1 MNELIL
7 ISIITILFAEINSW
21 VDFVEIVLFR
31 RSPNHFMRAC
41 YRFNFLVLITF
52 ALVDWRL
59 ELVLLAYS
67 CALFWFYFDIRLSI
81 RRGLDPFYIGKTAWT
96 DRTATKLKIG
106 ATEFFFFK
114 LTLMALLATVY
125 LTQKEICQLLNN

>member
-1 MNELIL
+1 MKELIL
-7 ISIITILFAEINSW
+7 ISIITVLFAEINSW

-67 CALFWFYFDIRLSI
+67 CALFWVYFDIRLNI
-81 RRGLDPFYIGKTAWT
+81 RRMLDPLYVGETSLI
-96 DRTATKLKIG
+96 DRTVRKLNISGQGLFVFKI
-106 ATEFFFFK
+106 
-114 LTLMALLATVY
+114 TLIISLAILYV
-125 LTQKEICQLLNN
+125 CPLLNS